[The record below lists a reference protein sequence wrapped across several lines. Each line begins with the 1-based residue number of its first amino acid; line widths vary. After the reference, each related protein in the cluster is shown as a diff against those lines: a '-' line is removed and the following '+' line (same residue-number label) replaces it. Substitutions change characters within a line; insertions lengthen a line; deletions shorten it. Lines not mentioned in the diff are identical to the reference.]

1 MENKKYIAAALVCG
15 FVIGNAMPIA
25 NAGSLLGKVLKGG
38 IISTAV
44 NATAPTIN
52 DAVNKVLAQNNMQ
65 STYATKV
72 VPIIAVGDGSR
83 AGAAQVSGP
92 QEQIDQC
99 KAALQIEQTILGVRM
114 VALIPIDKLATSNI
128 TRVQGVGVSAQID
141 VKI

>member
-1 MENKKYIAAALVCG
+1 MQNKKYIAAALLCG
-15 FVIGNAMPIA
+15 FMLGNMMPTA
-25 NAGSLLGKVLKGG
+25 NAGGLLGTVLKGG
-38 IISTAV
+38 IIGSAV
-44 NATAPTIN
+44 NATAPAIN
-52 DAVNKVLAQNNMQ
+52 NAVNKVLAQKNLQ

-99 KAALQIEQTILGVRM
+99 KAALQIEQTVLGIRM
-114 VALIPIDKLATSNI
+114 VALIPVDKLATSNV
-128 TRVQGVGVSAQID
+128 TRIQGVGVSAQLD